1 LPILFAAS
9 NVLSTLSDTDKQR
22 FAENF
27 KYEAQLMSNLHSV
40 FKTNPNPKL
49 QQKLQS
55 LHQKLGES
63 LRLDLTH
70 LKLTANGFE
79 KR

>member
-1 LPILFAAS
+1 
-9 NVLSTLSDTDKQR
+9 LSTLTDADKQR

-27 KYEAQLMSNLHSV
+27 KYEAQLMSNLHRV

-49 QQKLQS
+49 LQKLQS

-63 LRLDLTH
+63 LGLDLAR